1 MSKVCRNVH
10 ITKDSKRLI
19 LSDLNFELGVDNR
32 DPNAV
37 QNNEFK
43 ILSMFQNIFDSTKLE
58 IRNE

>member
-43 ILSMFQNIFDSTKLE
+43 ILSMFQNIFDSSKLE